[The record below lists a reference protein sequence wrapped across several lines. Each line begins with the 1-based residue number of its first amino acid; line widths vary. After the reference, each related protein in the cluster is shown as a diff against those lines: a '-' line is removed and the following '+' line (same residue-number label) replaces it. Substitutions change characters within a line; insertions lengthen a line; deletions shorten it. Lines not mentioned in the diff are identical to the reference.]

1 MFLERIAE
9 TVLRQT
15 VLIPNIFVSRSGEK
29 LLGVIRRCRRQEEI
43 SYWTQKFSN
52 ITHQIRNGFL
62 PEKKKKVICKYKV
75 PKERLMQKS
84 HKQKYQPSV

>member
-62 PEKKKKVICKYKV
+62 PEKKKNRSHMQIQSPKGKANAKV
-75 PKERLMQKS
+75 S
-84 HKQKYQPSV
+84 

>member
-15 VLIPNIFVSRSGEK
+15 VLIPNIFFSRSGEK

-52 ITHQIRNGFL
+52 ITHQIRNRFL
-62 PEKKKKVICKYKV
+62 PEKKNKNRSHMQIQSPKGKANAKV
-75 PKERLMQKS
+75 S
-84 HKQKYQPSV
+84 